1 MIKQIFEES
10 YIVCSFDDSVPVL
23 SHRWLAQAN
32 AANFRN
38 SLIRMAG
45 VFKELKVQ
53 YPNLT
58 WLGDTTNLG
67 VLSLETQAWL
77 NDFWLPYMLEVGI
90 RYHALVVPKDVFAKF
105 AMNKFKDKAAAK
117 SQEIQAHHF
126 AEERLA
132 LEWLRKCVALHEAH
146 V

>member
-1 MIKQIFEES
+1 MVKQIFEES

-23 SHRWLAQAN
+23 SHRWVTHTN
-32 AANFRN
+32 AENLCNA
-38 SLIRMAG
+38 LIRMADI
-45 VFKELKVQ
+45 FKELKLQ

-77 NDFWLPYMLEVGI
+77 SDFWIPYMLEAGI
-90 RYHALVVPKDVFAKF
+90 RHHALVVAKDVFAKY
-105 AMNKFKDKAAAK
+105 AMNRFQDNVAAV
-117 SQEIQAHHF
+117 SQEVEMHHF

-132 LEWLRKCVALHEAH
+132 LEWLRKRALHEAH
-146 V
+146 A